1 MKILKK
7 SKSKNTKMDNMWL
20 DSAGIKHFW
29 IKWRFE
35 FLLKQLKKNNI
46 SINKKLKIMDLGC
59 GNGILSNQLESKFN
73 IKIDRIDAN
82 EETLLLNKKIKGKLI
97 CYNINTRSKKIKNY
111 YDVIFLFDVL
121 EHIKKDVNFLKS
133 ALFHLKKKGFLIINV
148 PSVSILFSNY
158 DYAVGHLRR
167 YNFSDFEIIRKK
179 LKVNARSIQYW
190 GTLML
195 PILIIRKIVLSFYNK
210 KNFKKIIEKGW
221 KTNKFLNCIFKLI
234 MSFEIKFFNNSS
246 IGTSLMVIF
255 KK

>member
-29 IKWRFE
+29 MKWRYK

-46 SINKKLKIMDLGC
+46 SINNKLKIMDLGC
-59 GNGILSNQLESKFN
+59 GNGILSNQLESQFN
-73 IKIDRIDAN
+73 VKIDRVDAN

-97 CYNINTRSKKIKNY
+97 CYNVNTKLKKVKNY
-111 YDVIFLFDVL
+111 YDIIFLFDVL
-121 EHIKKDVNFLKS
+121 EHIKKDVNFLKNT
-133 ALFHLKKKGFLIINV
+133 LFHLKKKGLLIINV
-148 PSVSILFSNY
+148 PSISVLYSNY

-167 YNFSDFEIIRKK
+167 YNSSDFEKIRKK

-195 PILIIRKIVLSFYNK
+195 PILLIRKIILSFYNRRD
-210 KNFKKIIEKGW
+210 FKKIIEKGW
-221 KTNKFLNCIFKLI
+221 KTNNFLNFIFKLI
-234 MSFEIKFFNNSS
+234 MSFELKFFNNSP

-255 KK
+255 RK